1 MSKTFIV
8 LCLLVQFN
16 FSQDA
21 PISEPALVDSQVVL
35 DSTQPVELTEV
46 PVVDSSTL
54 ESQTPVEASNSV
66 VSESQLQSIP
76 EENAALV
83 ASSAEE
89 PVTIQL
95 TIQADTS
102 ASALEQQTSGE
113 IATNASADQT
123 QQSDVPVE
131 NVEVVGSALEEAAAS
146 AE

>member
-66 VSESQLQSIP
+66 VSES
-76 EENAALV
+76 
-83 ASSAEE
+83 
-89 PVTIQL
+89 
-95 TIQADTS
+95 
-102 ASALEQQTSGE
+102 
-113 IATNASADQT
+113 
-123 QQSDVPVE
+123 
-131 NVEVVGSALEEAAAS
+131 
-146 AE
+146 